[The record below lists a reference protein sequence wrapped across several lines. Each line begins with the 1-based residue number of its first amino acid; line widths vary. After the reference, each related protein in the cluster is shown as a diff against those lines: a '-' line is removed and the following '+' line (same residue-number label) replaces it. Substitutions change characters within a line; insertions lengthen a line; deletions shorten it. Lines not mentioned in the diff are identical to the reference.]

1 MKTRTHRFF
10 SMKIASIIGL
20 TGALAL
26 PSMVSAGLKV
36 GNPSR
41 HYEITVIKGAD
52 LSIMD
57 QAFEHYSVMA
67 IEDGKLT
74 AIPFQFDDI
83 NVKGLTFVPGAVV
96 KVEGTENVLEANDEL
111 AFMYKDMGPK
121 GDASAIENTEGDVI
135 SEFEINED
143 GTHRYAYLVKNNPQ
157 RSDKVYAHYDFKTG
171 LIETETYTM
180 QFDPN
185 NITVW
190 SDWKVKGF
198 TGTASAPNVLDTMKA
213 RFRVRLGFIKATLHN
228 AIIPAKTIAVKNG
241 PIRSIVEADIT
252 IGALGIDILSGG
264 VSCTLSPRAIRY
276 PIFAFFPKAAGALSE
291 LLIDVTVDHVD
302 FEGAHYKTPLG
313 PEQPLIAGQ
322 KASDK
327 VRKQY
332 KNDIDNPWVSIRSGH
347 NWDMFFISRF
357 YEGFTPTVSALYVD
371 EGAGDKP
378 NKPENFK
385 GSSAEIGIRLADIP
399 FGKDALFEHALYFG
413 PGLWQGDDPTKA
425 AHDIFNPAKVS
436 IKKL

>member
-1 MKTRTHRFF
+1 
-10 SMKIASIIGL
+10 
-20 TGALAL
+20 
-26 PSMVSAGLKV
+26 
-36 GNPSR
+36 
-41 HYEITVIKGAD
+41 
-52 LSIMD
+52 
-57 QAFEHYSVMA
+57 
-67 IEDGKLT
+67 
-74 AIPFQFDDI
+74 
-83 NVKGLTFVPGAVV
+83 
-96 KVEGTENVLEANDEL
+96 
-111 AFMYKDMGPK
+111 
-121 GDASAIENTEGDVI
+121 
-135 SEFEINED
+135 
-143 GTHRYAYLVKNNPQ
+143 
-157 RSDKVYAHYDFKTG
+157 
-171 LIETETYTM
+171 IETETYTM

-213 RFRVRLGFIKATLHN
+213 RFRIRLGFLKATLHN

-302 FEGAHYKTPLG
+302 FEGARYRTPLG
-313 PEQPLIAGQ
+313 PKQPLIAGQ

-332 KNDIDNPWVSIRSGH
+332 RNNIDNPWVSISSGH

-357 YEGFTPTVSALYVD
+357 SEGFTPTVSALYAD

-385 GSSAEIGIRLADIP
+385 GSSAEIGIRLADIS

-436 IKKL
+436 VKIF